1 MFHEKEGEDLELHV
15 AVCAQRYKALD
26 ERMQRIERVVWWT
39 FSMLLV
45 GMGGTIMELI
55 IQYLKQ

>member
-39 FSMLLV
+39 FSMLRI

>member
-39 FSMLLV
+39 FSMLLI